1 MRRPSSLALRLTI
14 LFGLSA
20 AIVFSVFGW
29 VIEGSIEQH
38 FTNEDSAELEVI
50 AHTVSQA
57 LSKKELSK
65 DNAMLTQRFKDIL
78 VGHHGAILTV
88 VGQDDSILFVS
99 PGAPDLSK
107 IKHPSSVVNGEI
119 TSQRWSDGKHTYTVS
134 SMQVRDDSSNN
145 TYTLY
150 VAVAI
155 DYHLRFLD
163 GFRRTLWLMIISG
176 ILITGLMG
184 WVAVRRGHIPL
195 HNIVAKIRHISASEL
210 NTRLATEEVPQELID
225 LAVSFN
231 EMLARMEESFQQL
244 SNFSADIAHELR
256 TPVASLLTQTQVAL
270 SQNRSADEY
279 REILYSNIE
288 EYERMAQMI
297 SDMLFLA
304 KTDNKLYELNAVDI
318 DLASEIQDLFDYY
331 EAWADECGVTL
342 AATGKVSIKGD
353 KLMIR
358 RALSNLL
365 SNAIRHTPSGK
376 TVLVRLGENADQRA
390 SITIENPGPAI
401 NSEHLSKLFD
411 RFYRIDPSR
420 QRTSEGAGLGLSIVK
435 SIIELHNGKVQVSSQ
450 QGKTQFCIILP
461 RTEHSHS

>member
-1 MRRPSSLALRLTI
+1 MRRPPSLALRLTI
-14 LFGLSA
+14 QFGLSA

-29 VIEGSIEQH
+29 VIERSIERH
-38 FTNEDSAELEVI
+38 FSTEDGAELEVI
-50 AHTVSQA
+50 THTVSQA
-57 LSKKELSK
+57 LNNKDLSK
-65 DNAMLTQRFKDIL
+65 DKAILTQRFKDIL

-88 VGQDDSILFVS
+88 VGHDGSILFVS

-107 IKHPSSVVNGEI
+107 INHPSTV
-119 TSQRWSDGKHTYTVS
+119 TSGSISFRRWSDGKHTYTVS
-134 SMQVRDDSSNN
+134 SMQVGDNTSNN

-163 GFRRTLWLMIISG
+163 GFRLTLWLMISSG

-184 WVAVRRGHIPL
+184 WIAVRRGHIPL

-210 NTRLATEEVPQELID
+210 NTRLSTEAVPRELID

-231 EMLARMEESFQQL
+231 EMLERMEKSFQQL

-256 TPVASLLTQTQVAL
+256 TPIATLLTQTQVAL
-270 SQNRSADEY
+270 SQQRNSDEY

-304 KTDNKLYELNAVDI
+304 KTDNKLYDLNAVDI
-318 DLASEIQDLFDYY
+318 DLATEIQDLFDYY
-331 EAWADECGVTL
+331 EAWAEECGVVL
-342 AATGKVSIKGD
+342 AVAGKARINGD

-365 SNAIRHTPSGK
+365 SNAIRHTPSGS
-376 TVLVRLGENADQRA
+376 TVQVRLGETSDHRA
-390 SITIENPGPAI
+390 SITIENPGPTI
-401 NSEHLSKLFD
+401 NAEHLSKLFD

-420 QRTSEGAGLGLSIVK
+420 QRSSEGAGLGLSIVK
-435 SIIELHNGKVQVSSQ
+435 SIVELHGGKIQVQSNNGM
-450 QGKTQFCIILP
+450 TQFWVLLP
-461 RTEHSHS
+461 DSDNPIH